1 MYGFEHAY
9 YFPVLFKILTI
20 LPETPKLAIFP
31 FSYIF
36 IYLLIFFLII
46 MPVNTIYWTRRAA
59 KQLRKIARPYA
70 KTIYEKVTALKADQR
85 TWKNVTK
92 LTNHT
97 SGFRLRVGRYRV
109 LFSHDEIVKIV
120 NIEEV
125 KKRDEQT
132 Y

>member
-1 MYGFEHAY
+1 
-9 YFPVLFKILTI
+9 
-20 LPETPKLAIFP
+20 
-31 FSYIF
+31 
-36 IYLLIFFLII
+36 
-46 MPVNTIYWTRRAA
+46 MPANTIYWSRRAA
-59 KQLRKIARPYA
+59 KQLRKIPRLQA
-70 KTIYEKVTALKADQR
+70 KTIYEKVTALKADQQA
-85 TWKNVTK
+85 WENVTR
-92 LTNHT
+92 LTNHV